1 MPTQVIWDNPE
12 KTIIRHIYTGHVST
26 NDYKAVA
33 LLSANMLNTVSH
45 LVDVIIILND
55 VRPNIDGFLR
65 GSHFANK
72 IMPVNQR
79 LVVIVNAD
87 VHLQGIVKMASKFT
101 PKIAHQTQFVDT
113 IEEAYQLI
121 AKSQV
126 RA

>member
-12 KTIIRHIYTGHVST
+12 KTIIRQIYTGHVST
-26 NDYKAVA
+26 TDYKAVS
-33 LLSANMLNTVSH
+33 LLSATMLNTVAH
-45 LVDVIIILND
+45 PVDVMIILND
-55 VRPNIDGFLR
+55 VRPNIEGFLR
-65 GSHFANK
+65 GSHYANK
-72 IMPVNQR
+72 IMPANQR

-101 PKIAHQTQFVDT
+101 PKIAQQTQFVDT

-121 AKSQV
+121 TKSQA